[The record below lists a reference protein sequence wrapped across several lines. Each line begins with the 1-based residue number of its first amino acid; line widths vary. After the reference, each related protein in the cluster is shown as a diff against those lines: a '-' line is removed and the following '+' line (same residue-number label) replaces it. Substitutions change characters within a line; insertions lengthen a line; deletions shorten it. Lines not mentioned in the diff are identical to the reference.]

1 MNGEHRDR
9 QPTLEIEENVS
20 ETNFTSNVGVGIHN
34 NATMGYFKPIQ
45 KYVWSNWNVKL
56 EIKTIKY
63 ILFMLN
69 VKNKLWCFFQV
80 RGWHLKCSLLL
91 KMDSI
96 KFRTIIQA
104 AMKDHEGKII
114 WAH

>member
-1 MNGEHRDR
+1 
-9 QPTLEIEENVS
+9 
-20 ETNFTSNVGVGIHN
+20 
-34 NATMGYFKPIQ
+34 
-45 KYVWSNWNVKL
+45 
-56 EIKTIKY
+56 
-63 ILFMLN
+63 MLN
-69 VKNKLWCFFQV
+69 VKNKLWCFFQI